1 MKAIRSRKILAAVA
15 LCSCIAC
22 KTKEQ
27 APLHKQTGD
36 QSGAVGSADP
46 SLQNGQRLPPGTVF
60 QRAEAKFQ
68 APAGTDFSGHAKL
81 EEVTGGVRIQVS
93 IKDAPPNMKL
103 AVHVDETGDCTA
115 LAAADAGT
123 HWNPRRD
130 QHGMPEAANHHLGDL
145 GNVPIDE
152 HGSGEL
158 LVLTAGGNLR
168 PDDPMSFL
176 RRSIIVE
183 NTADTGKPPGG
194 GHGKPLGCAPI
205 EPS

>member
-1 MKAIRSRKILAAVA
+1 MQAIHLRGILTAAA

-27 APLHKQTGD
+27 TPLHKQIGD

-46 SLQNGQRLPPGTVF
+46 SLQNGQRLPPGTIF

-68 APAGTDFSGHAKL
+68 APQGKDFSGNAKL

-93 IKDAPPNMKL
+93 IHNAPPSSKL
-103 AVHVDETGDCTA
+103 AVHVDETGDCG
-115 LAAADAGT
+115 ADSGT
-123 HWNPRRD
+123 HWNPRNTP
-130 QHGMPEAANHHLGDL
+130 HGLPEAADHHLGDL

-152 HGSGEL
+152 HGTGEL
-158 LVLTAGGNLR
+158 LILTAGGNLR
-168 PDDPMSFL
+168 NDDPLSFL
-176 RRSIIVE
+176 RRSIVVE
-183 NTADTGKPPGG
+183 DAADDGKPPRG